1 MANTLDPMDLKQI
14 ITLHIDGLS
23 NRKIGVLLGISRNTV
38 NNYMQLF
45 NAGDHT
51 FEELLQMDNSKLN
64 ELFTSHTTINN
75 NRYDELMS
83 YFEKVNQARN
93 HPGFTFQFHYVIL
106 LQKNPMEDKQRRR
119 SREEMFPVVE
129 AWQQSGLSKKS
140 FCEEQGIIKSVFLYW
155 VRKYRDEHEPDGFV
169 PLTSGGAL
177 SLMQNYSIEIHYPN
191 GVVLKLPANTPVSLV
206 RHYVGQ

>member
-1 MANTLDPMDLKQI
+1 
-14 ITLHIDGLS
+14 
-23 NRKIGVLLGISRNTV
+23 
-38 NNYMQLF
+38 
-45 NAGDHT
+45 
-51 FEELLQMDNSKLN
+51 
-64 ELFTSHTTINN
+64 
-75 NRYDELMS
+75 
-83 YFEKVNQARN
+83 
-93 HPGFTFQFHYVIL
+93 
-106 LQKNPMEDKQRRR
+106 MEDKQRRR

-140 FCEEQGIIKSVFLYW
+140 FCEEQGIIKYVFLYW

-206 RHYVGQ
+206 RHYVGCTTRGIC

>member
-1 MANTLDPMDLKQI
+1 
-14 ITLHIDGLS
+14 
-23 NRKIGVLLGISRNTV
+23 
-38 NNYMQLF
+38 
-45 NAGDHT
+45 
-51 FEELLQMDNSKLN
+51 
-64 ELFTSHTTINN
+64 
-75 NRYDELMS
+75 
-83 YFEKVNQARN
+83 
-93 HPGFTFQFHYVIL
+93 L